1 MKSVFFYFAE
11 SNIQQRKSRQTNM
24 HSDADH
30 SVQERSICGSVIIE
44 HKRADELIRIGFTG
58 SRHVLN
64 EEQKREIVSFLDN
77 YENMIVSHGDCVG
90 ADAEFHALCV
100 QYRKMHPEKQ
110 LAIHIFPPNVSTMRA
125 YCTAD
130 VLMPEK
136 PYLERNA
143 DIVRNSDVLLACPV
157 DKNKEEW
164 RSGTWSTVRKAR
176 KMGIPVHLL

>member
-1 MKSVFFYFAE
+1 MIRQANPS
-11 SNIQQRKSRQTNM
+11 SQQHQQTNM
-24 HSDADH
+24 HSGADH
-30 SVQERSICGSVIIE
+30 SVQERSPSDITE

-58 SRHVLN
+58 SRHGLN
-64 EEQKREIVSFLDN
+64 EEQKREIVGFLDN
-77 YENMIVSHGDCVG
+77 HENMIVSHGDCVG

-100 QYRKMHPEKQ
+100 QYRKMHSEKQ
-110 LAIHIFPPNVSTMRA
+110 LAIHLFPPNVPTMRA

-130 VLMPEK
+130 VLMSEK

-176 KMGIPVHLL
+176 KRGIPVRLL